1 MAAVLRLLI
10 AVVLNAAICEVDMA
24 AICTLVS
31 DEISEV
37 VKAISAVARALMPVT
52 DRLEIPEIAVA
63 IEILQDPGH
72 TRSWSNI
79 GKKR

>member
-1 MAAVLRLLI
+1 
-10 AVVLNAAICEVDMA
+10 
-24 AICTLVS
+24 
-31 DEISEV
+31 
-37 VKAISAVARALMPVT
+37 MPVT
-52 DRLEIPEIAVA
+52 DRLEIPEIADA